1 MIEKT
6 KILPGS
12 KQFCAAILAD
22 PSKAFSSIPYDLH
35 LAKLNANGFNQEAL
49 KLIHSYLCDRS
60 QKVASSF
67 SKELD
72 ILCHVPQGS
81 ILGPL
86 LSNIEICDL
95 FFLSIS
101 VLILQ
106 TMRVIPLLANVPH
119 TTIN

>member
-12 KQFCAAILAD
+12 KQFCVAILAD

-35 LAKLNANGFNQEAL
+35 IAKLNANGFNQEAL

-72 ILCHVPQGS
+72 FCAM
-81 ILGPL
+81 
-86 LSNIEICDL
+86 
-95 FFLSIS
+95 FLKGQYL
-101 VLILQ
+101 VHYCLI
-106 TMRVIPLLANVPH
+106 
-119 TTIN
+119 

>member
-1 MIEKT
+1 MIDHK
-6 KILPGS
+6 
-12 KQFCAAILAD
+12 
-22 PSKAFSSIPYDLH
+22 
-35 LAKLNANGFNQEAL
+35 
-49 KLIHSYLCDRS
+49 
-60 QKVASSF
+60 KVASSF
-67 SKELD
+67 SKDLD
-72 ILCHVPQGS
+72 ILCHVPHGS